1 MGCLGRAD
9 ISGIFYVEDYVYAG
23 YVSTPNLMPNE
34 VAYDQRRSLFDHE
47 ALQDPSRKLIA
58 LVSGLELG
66 LPQD

>member
-1 MGCLGRAD
+1 M
-9 ISGIFYVEDYVYAG
+9 YAG